1 MRPELQDIVDE
12 VSRLLERAVTLE
24 DRHFN
29 MVAFGSHGEDID
41 DTRQHS
47 ILRRRSPDEV
57 RAWFEQFGIATSAG
71 PVRTPASPDQKILPR
86 LCLPARWNAVTYGYL
101 WLIDEHRGI
110 DEARLPAAMALAER
124 AGALMAQQSRSRND
138 LEFKLQDLLSTD
150 PETVEQAAA
159 EVDQQGVIRRGLPI
173 SVVELRLS
181 RPPSSATP
189 APPLPIN
196 LWSLPRAVLATT
208 TDDQTTLLVQVPGG
222 DLGPAR
228 DVALRA
234 RQLYAER
241 LASPLQEHL
250 VAGIGGPRPDLAEAR
265 ASWLEARLAA
275 RVCEAVPAVR
285 PVAAWPELGVY
296 RLLACGPETRLAGAV
311 LDASVRRLLDYGDQ
325 ELVNTAVC
333 YLGNAGNVQQTAAD
347 LNVHRQTVY
356 YRRQRIEQITGL
368 DLGRGD
374 DWLLLHLGL
383 TFAPLLPAPEP
394 S

>member
-1 MRPELQDIVDE
+1 M
-12 VSRLLERAVTLE
+12 
-24 DRHFN
+24 
-29 MVAFGSHGEDID
+29 
-41 DTRQHS
+41 
-47 ILRRRSPDEV
+47 
-57 RAWFEQFGIATSAG
+57 RAWFEQFGITTSPG
-71 PVRTPASPDQKILPR
+71 SVRTPASPDQKILPR

-101 WLIDEHRGI
+101 WLIDEHQAI

-124 AGALMAQQSRSRND
+124 AGALMAQQSRARND

-150 PETVEQAAA
+150 RETVEQAAA
-159 EVDQQGVIRRGLPI
+159 EVDQQGVIRRGVPI

-181 RPPSSATP
+181 RPPSSGPP
-189 APPLPIN
+189 APPLPVN

-208 TDDQTTLLVQVPGG
+208 TDDQTTLLVPVPGG

-241 LASPLQEHL
+241 LATPLQEHV
-250 VAGIGGPRPDLAEAR
+250 VAGIGGSRPDLAEAR
-265 ASWLEARLAA
+265 ASWQEARLAA
-275 RVCEAVPAVR
+275 RVCEAVPALR
-285 PVAAWPELGVY
+285 PAAAWPELGVY
-296 RLLACGPETRLAGAV
+296 RLLACGPESRLAGAV
-311 LDASVRRLLDYGDQ
+311 LDASVRRLLDYGDH

-333 YLGNAGNVQQTAAD
+333 YLGNAGNVQRTAAE

-356 YRRQRIEQITGL
+356 YRRQRIQEITGL

-383 TFAPLLPAPEP
+383 TFAPLLPAPPP